1 MVPPTAHARSACC
14 TCRSTGCGART
25 SGSRRSAVPLPPD
38 AEDPLAGRVAL
49 VTGAGRRVGRAIA
62 LALGARGMRVVV
74 HFNGSRQGADE
85 TARLITDA
93 GGQAIVEH
101 ADLAGLAEAEAL
113 VDRAVAWQG
122 ALGALVNSA
131 AIMVRTPVGETTQAD
146 WDTMFA
152 INVRA
157 PYFLSQRA
165 APALAASRG
174 AIVNIAD
181 LAAFESWPAYVPHG
195 MTKAAVVQMTHAL
208 ARALAPEVRVNAVA
222 PGVVLLP
229 EGWSADEAERL
240 RSTTPLARL
249 GTPEDVAG
257 AVVYLLEADYVTG
270 ETIRVD
276 GGRHVRS

>member
-1 MVPPTAHARSACC
+1 M
-14 TCRSTGCGART
+14 
-25 SGSRRSAVPLPPD
+25 PLPPD
-38 AEDPLAGRVAL
+38 ANDPLAGRVAL

-62 LALGARGMRVVV
+62 LALGARGMQVVV

-93 GGQAIVEH
+93 GGQAVVEQ
-101 ADLAGLAEAEAL
+101 ADLTSVDAAHDL
-113 VDRAVAWQG
+113 VDRAVAWRG
-122 ALGALVNSA
+122 TLTALVNSA
-131 AIMVRTPVGETTQAD
+131 AIMLRTPVGDTAASD

-165 APALAASRG
+165 APALAASQG

-195 MTKAAVVQMTHAL
+195 MTKAAVVQMTRAM
-208 ARALAPEVRVNAVA
+208 AKALAPAVRVNAVA

-229 EGWSADEAERL
+229 DGWSDEEAEHL
-240 RSTTPLARL
+240 RSTTPLRRL
-249 GTPEDVAG
+249 GSPEDVAQ
-257 AVVYLLEADYVTG
+257 AVVFLLEARYVTG
-270 ETIRVD
+270 EVIRVD
-276 GGRHVRS
+276 GGRHIRC